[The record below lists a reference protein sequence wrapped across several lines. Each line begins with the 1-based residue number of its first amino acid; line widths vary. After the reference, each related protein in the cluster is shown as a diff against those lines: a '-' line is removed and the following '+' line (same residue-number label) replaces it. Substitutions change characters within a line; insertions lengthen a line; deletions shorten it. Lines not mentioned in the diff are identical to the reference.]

1 MNSYPA
7 SCDFMVARPPTYNE
21 NMEHFSRIQNSGYNR
36 PIVTSQN
43 NRYNRPIVTSQNS
56 GYNRPIVTSQNSGNN
71 RPIVTL
77 QNNRHNNKSNEII
90 VVDRDIYYPSHR
102 KNLRKRL
109 CNIL

>member
-56 GYNRPIVTSQNSGNN
+56 GNN

>member
-43 NRYNRPIVTSQNS
+43 NRYNRPIVTSQNNR
-56 GYNRPIVTSQNSGNN
+56 YNRPIVTSQNSGY
-71 RPIVTL
+71 
-77 QNNRHNNKSNEII
+77 NNKSNEII

>member
-56 GYNRPIVTSQNSGNN
+56 GYN
-71 RPIVTL
+71 
-77 QNNRHNNKSNEII
+77 NKSNEII

>member
-21 NMEHFSRIQNSGYNR
+21 NMEHFSRIQNSG
-36 PIVTSQN
+36 
-43 NRYNRPIVTSQNS
+43 
-56 GYNRPIVTSQNSGNN
+56 NN
-71 RPIVTL
+71 RPIVTP
-77 QNNRHNNKSNEII
+77 QNNRYNNKSNQIL
-90 VVDRDIYYPSHR
+90 VVHRDPYYPPHR

>member
-43 NRYNRPIVTSQNS
+43 S
-56 GYNRPIVTSQNSGNN
+56 GY
-71 RPIVTL
+71 
-77 QNNRHNNKSNEII
+77 NNKSNEII

>member
-21 NMEHFSRIQNSGYNR
+21 NMEHFSRIQNSGN
-36 PIVTSQN
+36 
-43 NRYNRPIVTSQNS
+43 
-56 GYNRPIVTSQNSGNN
+56 NRPIVTSQNSGNN
-71 RPIVTL
+71 RPIVTP
-77 QNNRHNNKSNEII
+77 QNNRYNNKSNQIL
-90 VVDRDIYYPSHR
+90 VVHRDPYYPPHR